1 MPTTRKVLLY
11 LFLFLSPLAFCKW
24 TYDYTIFKL
33 ILPQIFFLFIAITF
47 FLEKKNVRYHK
58 TLTILLSLY
67 LLINVLS
74 FLINPFHYLSYPY
87 MMKLLTYF
95 SIFLL
100 TVNLPSPLSP
110 PLEGGEGR
118 GGGYTKKIFFF
129 LFASGALLSF
139 WAVSDFYKFHLVNAG
154 FGNKNFF
161 AGYII
166 FLIPLVLSLAFAPPQ
181 QPPHLLSSPLG
192 GEEGKERGK
201 IYNKIILFLLFLL
214 YSFALVLTKSQAAYL
229 ATFISILFLFILYS
243 RNRKIALL
251 KTFFILFFLFL
262 ISYFSNF
269 YFVDQITGNVRFL
282 VWKGTLKM
290 IKVHPFLGWG
300 PGTLSL
306 HYPNYRLPDYFLQ
319 KAVAPITD
327 HAHCEYLEIL
337 AESGVFGLILFLS
350 FIFFLFKDGLCRI
363 NSLKS
368 SSDICCEQFPR
379 SKSTRI
385 FLLKIAKLGG
395 DGIYGAKERAI
406 IIGLL
411 SGILAIL
418 MDNLLS
424 TNLRQSFTP
433 ILLFFALGL
442 VVSYSKGKMRD
453 PSPKAQGDTRKFSSR
468 FSALIFS
475 LLILFLSLA
484 GFNTVRKD
492 VVAGFYLKK
501 SLEARLKKNF
511 PQSIAYYKKTISI
524 DKFNPIAYYKLAF
537 AYGVL
542 KKYDQALSTY
552 EKVYSLSPHYAQTDK
567 NMAVL
572 YYTEGRLSASLSYFR
587 QAEKLN
593 PYDVDVLCSI
603 ASIFII
609 KKEFPKAKFYLKRVL
624 ALDAKNS
631 YALRNLKKTGN

>member
-67 LLINVLS
+67 LLINILS

-139 WAVSDFYKFHLVNAG
+139 WAISDFYKFGLVNAG

-337 AESGVFGLILFLS
+337 AESGVFGLFLFIS
-350 FIFFLFKDGLCRI
+350 FIFFIFREGFKYHPPHYPLPLREGKRG
-363 NSLKS
+363 
-368 SSDICCEQFPR
+368 E
-379 SKSTRI
+379 
-385 FLLKIAKLGG
+385 G
-395 DGIYGAKERAI
+395 ERAI

-552 EKVYSLSPHYAQTDK
+552 EKLYPLSPHYAQIDK

>member
-67 LLINVLS
+67 LLINILS

-139 WAVSDFYKFHLVNAG
+139 WAVSDFYKFGLVNAG

-337 AESGVFGLILFLS
+337 AESGVFGLFLFIS
-350 FIFFLFKDGLCRI
+350 FIFFIFREGFKYHPPHYPLPLREGKRG
-363 NSLKS
+363 
-368 SSDICCEQFPR
+368 E
-379 SKSTRI
+379 
-385 FLLKIAKLGG
+385 G
-395 DGIYGAKERAI
+395 ERAI

-524 DKFNPIAYYKLAF
+524 DKFNLIAYYKLAF

>member
-33 ILPQIFFLFIAITF
+33 ILPQILFLFIAITF

-67 LLINVLS
+67 LLINILS

-139 WAVSDFYKFHLVNAG
+139 WAVSDFYKFGLVNAG

-337 AESGVFGLILFLS
+337 AESGVFGLFLFIS
-350 FIFFLFKDGLCRI
+350 FIFFIFREGFKYHPPHYPLPLREGKRG
-363 NSLKS
+363 
-368 SSDICCEQFPR
+368 E
-379 SKSTRI
+379 
-385 FLLKIAKLGG
+385 G
-395 DGIYGAKERAI
+395 ERAI

-552 EKVYSLSPHYAQTDK
+552 EKLYPLSPHYAQIDK

>member
-67 LLINVLS
+67 LLINILS

-139 WAVSDFYKFHLVNAG
+139 WAISDFYKFGLVNAG

-337 AESGVFGLILFLS
+337 AESGVFGLFLFIS
-350 FIFFLFKDGLCRI
+350 FIFFIFREGFKYHPPHYPLPLREGKRG
-363 NSLKS
+363 
-368 SSDICCEQFPR
+368 E
-379 SKSTRI
+379 
-385 FLLKIAKLGG
+385 G
-395 DGIYGAKERAI
+395 ERAI

-524 DKFNPIAYYKLAF
+524 DKFNLIAYYKLAF

>member
-139 WAVSDFYKFHLVNAG
+139 WAVSDFYKFGLVNAG

-337 AESGVFGLILFLS
+337 AESGVFGLFLFIS
-350 FIFFLFKDGLCRI
+350 FIFFIFREGFKYHPPHYPLPLREGKRG
-363 NSLKS
+363 
-368 SSDICCEQFPR
+368 E
-379 SKSTRI
+379 
-385 FLLKIAKLGG
+385 G
-395 DGIYGAKERAI
+395 ERAI

>member
-139 WAVSDFYKFHLVNAG
+139 WAVSDFYKFGLVNAG

-337 AESGVFGLILFLS
+337 AESGVFGLFLFIS
-350 FIFFLFKDGLCRI
+350 FIFFIFREGFKYHPPHYPLPLREGKRG
-363 NSLKS
+363 
-368 SSDICCEQFPR
+368 E
-379 SKSTRI
+379 
-385 FLLKIAKLGG
+385 G
-395 DGIYGAKERAI
+395 ERAI

-524 DKFNPIAYYKLAF
+524 DKFNLIAYYKLAF

-552 EKVYSLSPHYAQTDK
+552 EKLYPLSPHYAQIDK

>member
-139 WAVSDFYKFHLVNAG
+139 WAISDFYKFGLVNAG

-337 AESGVFGLILFLS
+337 AESGVFGLFLFIS
-350 FIFFLFKDGLCRI
+350 FIFFIFREGFKYHPPHYPLPLREGKRG
-363 NSLKS
+363 
-368 SSDICCEQFPR
+368 E
-379 SKSTRI
+379 
-385 FLLKIAKLGG
+385 G
-395 DGIYGAKERAI
+395 ERAI

>member
-1 MPTTRKVLLY
+1 
-11 LFLFLSPLAFCKW
+11 
-24 TYDYTIFKL
+24 
-33 ILPQIFFLFIAITF
+33 
-47 FLEKKNVRYHK
+47 
-58 TLTILLSLY
+58 
-67 LLINVLS
+67 
-74 FLINPFHYLSYPY
+74 
-87 MMKLLTYF
+87 
-95 SIFLL
+95 
-100 TVNLPSPLSP
+100 
-110 PLEGGEGR
+110 
-118 GGGYTKKIFFF
+118 FFF

-139 WAVSDFYKFHLVNAG
+139 WAVSDFYKFGLVNAG

-337 AESGVFGLILFLS
+337 AESGVFGLFLFIS
-350 FIFFLFKDGLCRI
+350 FIFFIFREGFKYHPPHYPLPLREGKRG
-363 NSLKS
+363 
-368 SSDICCEQFPR
+368 E
-379 SKSTRI
+379 
-385 FLLKIAKLGG
+385 G
-395 DGIYGAKERAI
+395 ERAI

-552 EKVYSLSPHYAQTDK
+552 EK
-567 NMAVL
+567 
-572 YYTEGRLSASLSYFR
+572 
-587 QAEKLN
+587 
-593 PYDVDVLCSI
+593 
-603 ASIFII
+603 
-609 KKEFPKAKFYLKRVL
+609 
-624 ALDAKNS
+624 
-631 YALRNLKKTGN
+631 

>member
-67 LLINVLS
+67 LLINILS

-139 WAVSDFYKFHLVNAG
+139 WAISDFYKFGLVNAG

-337 AESGVFGLILFLS
+337 AESGVFGLFLFIS
-350 FIFFLFKDGLCRI
+350 FIFFIFREGFKYHPPHYPLPLREGKRG
-363 NSLKS
+363 
-368 SSDICCEQFPR
+368 E
-379 SKSTRI
+379 
-385 FLLKIAKLGG
+385 G
-395 DGIYGAKERAI
+395 ERAI

-524 DKFNPIAYYKLAF
+524 DKFNLIAYYKLAF

-552 EKVYSLSPHYAQTDK
+552 EKLYPLSPHYAQIDK

>member
-139 WAVSDFYKFHLVNAG
+139 WAISDFYKFGLVNAG

-337 AESGVFGLILFLS
+337 AESGVFGLFLFIS
-350 FIFFLFKDGLCRI
+350 FIFFIFREGFKYHPPHYPLPLREGKRG
-363 NSLKS
+363 
-368 SSDICCEQFPR
+368 E
-379 SKSTRI
+379 
-385 FLLKIAKLGG
+385 G
-395 DGIYGAKERAI
+395 ERAI

-552 EKVYSLSPHYAQTDK
+552 EKLYPLSPHYAQIDK

>member
-67 LLINVLS
+67 LLINILS

-337 AESGVFGLILFLS
+337 AESGVFGLFLFIS
-350 FIFFLFKDGLCRI
+350 FIFFIFREGFKYHPPHYPLPLREGKRG
-363 NSLKS
+363 
-368 SSDICCEQFPR
+368 E
-379 SKSTRI
+379 
-385 FLLKIAKLGG
+385 G
-395 DGIYGAKERAI
+395 ERAI

-552 EKVYSLSPHYAQTDK
+552 EKLYPLSPHYAQIDK

>member
-67 LLINVLS
+67 LLINILS

-139 WAVSDFYKFHLVNAG
+139 WAVSDFYKFGLVNAG

-337 AESGVFGLILFLS
+337 AESGVFGLFLFIS
-350 FIFFLFKDGLCRI
+350 FIFFIFREGFKYHPPHYPLPLREGKRG
-363 NSLKS
+363 
-368 SSDICCEQFPR
+368 E
-379 SKSTRI
+379 
-385 FLLKIAKLGG
+385 G
-395 DGIYGAKERAI
+395 ERAI

>member
-118 GGGYTKKIFFF
+118 GGGYTNKIFFF

-139 WAVSDFYKFHLVNAG
+139 WAVSDFYKFGLVNAG

-337 AESGVFGLILFLS
+337 AESGVFGLFLFIS
-350 FIFFLFKDGLCRI
+350 FIFFIFREGFKYHPPHYPLPLREGKRG
-363 NSLKS
+363 
-368 SSDICCEQFPR
+368 E
-379 SKSTRI
+379 
-385 FLLKIAKLGG
+385 G
-395 DGIYGAKERAI
+395 ERAI

>member
-337 AESGVFGLILFLS
+337 AESGVFGLFLFIS
-350 FIFFLFKDGLCRI
+350 FIFFIFREGFKYHPPHYPLPLREGKRG
-363 NSLKS
+363 
-368 SSDICCEQFPR
+368 E
-379 SKSTRI
+379 
-385 FLLKIAKLGG
+385 G
-395 DGIYGAKERAI
+395 ERAI

-552 EKVYSLSPHYAQTDK
+552 EKLYPLSPHYAQIDK

>member
-67 LLINVLS
+67 LLINILS

-139 WAVSDFYKFHLVNAG
+139 WAVSDFYKFGLVNAG

-337 AESGVFGLILFLS
+337 AESGVFGLFLFIS
-350 FIFFLFKDGLCRI
+350 FIFFIFREGFKYHPPHYPLPLREGKRG
-363 NSLKS
+363 
-368 SSDICCEQFPR
+368 E
-379 SKSTRI
+379 
-385 FLLKIAKLGG
+385 G
-395 DGIYGAKERAI
+395 ERAI

-552 EKVYSLSPHYAQTDK
+552 EKLYPLSPHYAQIDK

>member
-33 ILPQIFFLFIAITF
+33 ILPQILFLFIAITF

-139 WAVSDFYKFHLVNAG
+139 WAISDFYKFGLVNAG

-166 FLIPLVLSLAFAPPQ
+166 FLIPLVLSLAFAHPQ

-337 AESGVFGLILFLS
+337 AESGVFGLFLFIS
-350 FIFFLFKDGLCRI
+350 FIFFIFREGFKYHPPHYPLPLREGKRG
-363 NSLKS
+363 
-368 SSDICCEQFPR
+368 E
-379 SKSTRI
+379 
-385 FLLKIAKLGG
+385 G
-395 DGIYGAKERAI
+395 ERAI

-552 EKVYSLSPHYAQTDK
+552 EKLYPLSPHYAQIDK

>member
-47 FLEKKNVRYHK
+47 FLEKKNVMYHK

-139 WAVSDFYKFHLVNAG
+139 WAVSDFYKFGLVNAG

-166 FLIPLVLSLAFAPPQ
+166 FLIPLVLSLALVHPQ

-337 AESGVFGLILFLS
+337 AESGVFGLFLFIS
-350 FIFFLFKDGLCRI
+350 FIFFIFREGFKYHPPHYPLPLREGKRG
-363 NSLKS
+363 
-368 SSDICCEQFPR
+368 E
-379 SKSTRI
+379 
-385 FLLKIAKLGG
+385 G
-395 DGIYGAKERAI
+395 ERAI

-524 DKFNPIAYYKLAF
+524 DKFNLIAYYKLAF

-552 EKVYSLSPHYAQTDK
+552 EKLYPLSPHYAQIDK

>member
-1 MPTTRKVLLY
+1 MPTARKVLLY

-67 LLINVLS
+67 LLINILS

-139 WAVSDFYKFHLVNAG
+139 WAVSDFYKFGLVNAG

-337 AESGVFGLILFLS
+337 AESGVFGLFLFIS
-350 FIFFLFKDGLCRI
+350 FIFFIFREGFKYHPPHYPLPLREGKRG
-363 NSLKS
+363 
-368 SSDICCEQFPR
+368 E
-379 SKSTRI
+379 
-385 FLLKIAKLGG
+385 G
-395 DGIYGAKERAI
+395 ERAI

-552 EKVYSLSPHYAQTDK
+552 EKLYPLSPHYAQIDK

>member
-139 WAVSDFYKFHLVNAG
+139 WAISDFYKFGLVNAG

-337 AESGVFGLILFLS
+337 AESGVFGLFLFIS
-350 FIFFLFKDGLCRI
+350 FIFFIFREGFKYHPPHYPLPLREGKRG
-363 NSLKS
+363 
-368 SSDICCEQFPR
+368 E
-379 SKSTRI
+379 
-385 FLLKIAKLGG
+385 G
-395 DGIYGAKERAI
+395 ERAI

-552 EKVYSLSPHYAQTDK
+552 EKVYPLSPHYAQIDK

>member
-139 WAVSDFYKFHLVNAG
+139 WAVSDFYKFGLVNAG

-337 AESGVFGLILFLS
+337 AESGVFGLFLFIS
-350 FIFFLFKDGLCRI
+350 FIFFIFREGFKYHPPHYPLPLREGKRG
-363 NSLKS
+363 
-368 SSDICCEQFPR
+368 E
-379 SKSTRI
+379 
-385 FLLKIAKLGG
+385 G
-395 DGIYGAKERAI
+395 ERAI

-552 EKVYSLSPHYAQTDK
+552 EKLYPLSPHYAQIDK

>member
-1 MPTTRKVLLY
+1 
-11 LFLFLSPLAFCKW
+11 
-24 TYDYTIFKL
+24 
-33 ILPQIFFLFIAITF
+33 
-47 FLEKKNVRYHK
+47 
-58 TLTILLSLY
+58 
-67 LLINVLS
+67 
-74 FLINPFHYLSYPY
+74 

-139 WAVSDFYKFHLVNAG
+139 WAISDFYKFHLVNAG

-166 FLIPLVLSLAFAPPQ
+166 FLIPLVLSLALVHPQ

-201 IYNKIILFLLFLL
+201 IYNKIILFHLFLL

-337 AESGVFGLILFLS
+337 AESGVFGLFLFIS
-350 FIFFLFKDGLCRI
+350 FIFFIFREGFKYHPPHYPLPLREGKRG
-363 NSLKS
+363 
-368 SSDICCEQFPR
+368 E
-379 SKSTRI
+379 
-385 FLLKIAKLGG
+385 G
-395 DGIYGAKERAI
+395 ERAI

-552 EKVYSLSPHYAQTDK
+552 EKVYPLSPHYAQIDK

>member
-67 LLINVLS
+67 LLINILS

-139 WAVSDFYKFHLVNAG
+139 WAVSDFYKFGLVNAG

-337 AESGVFGLILFLS
+337 AESGVFGLFLFIS
-350 FIFFLFKDGLCRI
+350 FIFFIFREGFKYHPPHYPLPLREGKRG
-363 NSLKS
+363 
-368 SSDICCEQFPR
+368 E
-379 SKSTRI
+379 
-385 FLLKIAKLGG
+385 G
-395 DGIYGAKERAI
+395 ERAI

-524 DKFNPIAYYKLAF
+524 DKFNLIAYYKLAF

-552 EKVYSLSPHYAQTDK
+552 EKLYPLSPHYAQIDK

>member
-139 WAVSDFYKFHLVNAG
+139 WAVSDFYKFGLVNAG

-337 AESGVFGLILFLS
+337 AESGVFGLFLFIS
-350 FIFFLFKDGLCRI
+350 FIFFIFREGFKYHPPHYPLPLREGKRG
-363 NSLKS
+363 
-368 SSDICCEQFPR
+368 E
-379 SKSTRI
+379 
-385 FLLKIAKLGG
+385 G
-395 DGIYGAKERAI
+395 ERAI

-552 EKVYSLSPHYAQTDK
+552 EKVYPLSPHYAQIDK

>member
-67 LLINVLS
+67 LLINILS

-139 WAVSDFYKFHLVNAG
+139 WAVSDFYKFGLVNAG

-337 AESGVFGLILFLS
+337 AESGVFGLFLFIS
-350 FIFFLFKDGLCRI
+350 FIFFIFREGFKYHPPHYPLPLREGKRG
-363 NSLKS
+363 
-368 SSDICCEQFPR
+368 E
-379 SKSTRI
+379 
-385 FLLKIAKLGG
+385 G
-395 DGIYGAKERAI
+395 ERAI

-552 EKVYSLSPHYAQTDK
+552 EKVYPLSPHYAQIDK

>member
-67 LLINVLS
+67 LLINILS

-118 GGGYTKKIFFF
+118 GGGYTNKIFFF

-139 WAVSDFYKFHLVNAG
+139 WAVTDFYKFHLVNAG

-337 AESGVFGLILFLS
+337 AESGVFGLFLFIS
-350 FIFFLFKDGLCRI
+350 FIFFIFREGFKYHPPHYPLPLREGKRG
-363 NSLKS
+363 
-368 SSDICCEQFPR
+368 E
-379 SKSTRI
+379 
-385 FLLKIAKLGG
+385 G
-395 DGIYGAKERAI
+395 ERAI

-552 EKVYSLSPHYAQTDK
+552 EKLYPLSPHYAQIDK

>member
-118 GGGYTKKIFFF
+118 GGGYTNKIFFF

-139 WAVSDFYKFHLVNAG
+139 WAISDFYKFGLVNAG

-337 AESGVFGLILFLS
+337 AESGVFGLFLFIS
-350 FIFFLFKDGLCRI
+350 FIFFIFREGFKYHPPHYPLPLREGKRG
-363 NSLKS
+363 
-368 SSDICCEQFPR
+368 E
-379 SKSTRI
+379 
-385 FLLKIAKLGG
+385 G
-395 DGIYGAKERAI
+395 ERAI

-552 EKVYSLSPHYAQTDK
+552 EKVYPLSPHYAQIDK

>member
-139 WAVSDFYKFHLVNAG
+139 WAVTDFYKFGLVNAG

-337 AESGVFGLILFLS
+337 AESGVFGLFLFIS
-350 FIFFLFKDGLCRI
+350 FIFFIFREGFKYHPPHYPLPLREGKRG
-363 NSLKS
+363 
-368 SSDICCEQFPR
+368 E
-379 SKSTRI
+379 
-385 FLLKIAKLGG
+385 G
-395 DGIYGAKERAI
+395 ERAI

-552 EKVYSLSPHYAQTDK
+552 EKLYPLSPHYAQIDK